1 MYKREAFK
9 NCLCYISRMLKLY
22 VWKTPNGYKVPIML
36 EELNSRYEIVPVNIA
51 KGEQKKAEFLKL
63 NPNHKIP
70 LLIDGK
76 TVIFES
82 GAILIYL
89 AEKSGKLLPK
99 QGAKRYEVLEW
110 LMFQMASVGPMFG
123 QANYFRKYASEKI
136 PYAIDRY
143 DTEAARIFGVLE
155 SKLKKNNYLAGTYSI
170 ADIATWPWVRLH
182 KNLDISLKKYPGVR
196 RWLDRIERRPAVRR
210 ALKKVDE
217 ASVSI

>member
-1 MYKREAFK
+1 
-9 NCLCYISRMLKLY
+9 
-22 VWKTPNGYKVPIML
+22 ML
-36 EELNSRYEIVPVNIA
+36 EELSSRYELVPVNIA

-70 LLIDGK
+70 VLVDGK
-76 TVIFES
+76 TTIFES

-89 AEKSGKLLPK
+89 GEKSGKLLPK
-99 QGAKRYEVLEW
+99 KGPKRYEVLEW

-123 QANYFRKYASEKI
+123 QANHFHKYAPEKI
-136 PYAIDRY
+136 PYAIERY

-170 ADIATWPWVRLH
+170 ADIATWPWLRLY
-182 KNLDISLKKYPGVR
+182 KNIGISLKKYPGVR
-196 RWLDRIERRPAVRR
+196 RWLNRMERRTAVRR

-217 ASVSI
+217 ACARS